1 MPRFSVII
9 PAFNA
14 AATLPATLASLHR
27 QTCTDWEALVVDDGS
42 TDATRAIAAAA
53 GPRVRLLANPEKG
66 PSAARN
72 HGAVQAQADILAFL
86 DADDLWAPEK
96 LARMAEAFADP
107 ATDAAFAG
115 IEFFRHQP
123 GDSRVTSTV
132 PPGPL
137 RIGTLI
143 GENPVCTLS
152 NLCVRR
158 AVFAASGGFDTKL
171 VHNEDLEWL
180 IRLAGRGA
188 RIIGLP
194 ERLVWYRTSPAG
206 LSADHAAMREGRAA
220 ALATA
225 RRFGVLPDARA
236 EAIHLR
242 HLARRALR
250 LDAGGLTALR
260 LTAEGIA
267 TSPAG
272 FLSPARRGALTAL
285 AALAA
290 PALPRPVRRA
300 LFAR

>member
-9 PAFNA
+9 PAFDA

-115 IEFFRHQP
+115 IEFFRHRP

-158 AVFAASGGFDTKL
+158 AVFAASGGFDAKL

-180 IRLAGRGA
+180 IRLAGQGA

-194 ERLVWYRTSPAG
+194 ERLVWYRTSPRG